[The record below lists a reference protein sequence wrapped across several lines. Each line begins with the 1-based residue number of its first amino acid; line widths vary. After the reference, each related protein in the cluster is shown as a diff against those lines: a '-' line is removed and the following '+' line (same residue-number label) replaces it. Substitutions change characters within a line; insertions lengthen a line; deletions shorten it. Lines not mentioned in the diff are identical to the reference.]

1 MDQGLLLR
9 RCEREGYCGARPS
22 SIAAHTANFSKGET
36 MNTLKKVSL
45 AAALAAGLLGSG
57 VASAAQVCQ
66 GCGYRFFND
75 NPLLAV
81 PGGNPGADVAASY
94 IGTYNPTS
102 GLPGSNNGDSGSF
115 THGGLGAGMFTDYW
129 IFQVNPSGTGEWDA
143 TFNPAAGV
151 TLFSVQIFHTTG
163 ITFFGPGTGPGNSC
177 TNTSDPGS
185 GALAR
190 TSGFCDSFGVLGA
203 MVGSN
208 VAGPL
213 SQLRVSNMSLPAGAY
228 AVRVVGTVTG
238 SGNFYSGNLSTR
250 VPEPGSLALVALG
263 LLAAGVG
270 MRRRA

>member
-1 MDQGLLLR
+1 
-9 RCEREGYCGARPS
+9 
-22 SIAAHTANFSKGET
+22 

-57 VASAAQVCQ
+57 AASAAQICQ
-66 GCGYRFFND
+66 GCGYRFFGEVLP
-75 NPLLAV
+75 PLL
-81 PGGNPGADVAASY
+81 GGTPGADVAASY

-102 GLPGSNNGDSGSF
+102 GLPGSTNGDAGSF

-143 TFNPAAGV
+143 TFNPASGV
-151 TLFSVQIFHTTG
+151 TLFSVQIFKTTG
-163 ITFFGPGTGPGNSC
+163 ITFFGPGTGAGDSC

-213 SQLRVSNMSLPAGAY
+213 SQLRVSNMLLPAGAY
-228 AVRVVGTVTG
+228 AVKVVGTVTG
-238 SGNFYSGNLSTR
+238 SGNFYSGNISTR